1 MASHCAAC
9 TGRPLQI
16 SVDPDV
22 ESEIDTAHRLVVSP
36 LPLHTECAALGG
48 GNQASQYITGTKLP
62 YQRQPHEPCELEQ
75 HLQEHCKMQ
84 IYLSWKKFTCPFG
97 STMTTEIKH
106 GCMVSL
112 PKNLQRLR
120 SYAIYNHPEQ
130 NRKDNYRLKIVS
142 LYFQLPK
149 ETELHSGELIL
160 APVRLLKTQISVPQS
175 ATTSENVQQS
185 RVLRSELA
193 DYR

>member
-1 MASHCAAC
+1 M
-9 TGRPLQI
+9 
-16 SVDPDV
+16 
-22 ESEIDTAHRLVVSP
+22 VSP
-36 LPLHTECAALGG
+36 LPLHTECAALGA

-62 YQRQPHEPCELEQ
+62 YQRQPDELCELEQ

-84 IYLSWKKFTCPFG
+84 ICFSWKKFTCPFG

-106 GCMVSL
+106 GFMVSL
-112 PKNLQRLR
+112 PKNLRRLR
-120 SYAIYNHPEQ
+120 SYAIYNHPEL

-142 LYFQLPK
+142 PYFQPPE

>member
-1 MASHCAAC
+1 
-9 TGRPLQI
+9 
-16 SVDPDV
+16 
-22 ESEIDTAHRLVVSP
+22 
-36 LPLHTECAALGG
+36 
-48 GNQASQYITGTKLP
+48 
-62 YQRQPHEPCELEQ
+62 
-75 HLQEHCKMQ
+75 
-84 IYLSWKKFTCPFG
+84 
-97 STMTTEIKH
+97 
-106 GCMVSL
+106 MVSL

>member
-1 MASHCAAC
+1 
-9 TGRPLQI
+9 
-16 SVDPDV
+16 
-22 ESEIDTAHRLVVSP
+22 
-36 LPLHTECAALGG
+36 
-48 GNQASQYITGTKLP
+48 
-62 YQRQPHEPCELEQ
+62 
-75 HLQEHCKMQ
+75 MQ